1 MKAVKKVEIVVESD
15 FLPKIV
21 SLLEK
26 EGINGYTIIRQ
37 ASGKGAK
44 GIRDGYG
51 LTDVF
56 QNNYILLACSEE
68 ELQRITEPLRAL
80 LKRIGGIC
88 LVSDA
93 QWLIHD

>member
-1 MKAVKKVEIVVESD
+1 MKAVKRVEIVVESD
-15 FLPKIV
+15 FLPKVV
-21 SLLEK
+21 SLFDK
-26 EGINGYTIIRQ
+26 NQINGYTIIRN
-37 ASGKGAK
+37 ASGKGDK

-56 QNNYILLACSEE
+56 QNNYILLACSDE
-68 ELQRITEPLRAL
+68 ELERIKEPLRVL